1 LFRPS
6 GDGLFK
12 ASNGRLQG
20 DRESRVAA
28 DEIGP
33 FEFGAESMAFARYF
47 DGLGR
52 QSNDIF
58 LSLDR
63 ERTFKCLIERS
74 HVILMK

>member
-1 LFRPS
+1 M
-6 GDGLFK
+6 
-12 ASNGRLQG
+12 QG
-20 DRESRVAA
+20 DRKSGVAA

-58 LSLDR
+58 LSLDLD
-63 ERTFKCLIERS
+63 RTLKCLIERS